1 MGLEFNDVVKLKGI
15 KDGIMVIASKAEFDD
30 ILSHT
35 LEKLDEVNEFF
46 LDGSGRVV
54 FYGLQTDDANKL
66 RLEQEIRKLLGDDIE
81 IEYGE
86 HEDDKEDASE
96 KDKFYYGTLRSG
108 QSIKSPGNLVVVGDV
123 NPGAELVAAGNI
135 VVMGIL
141 RGIVHAGCGGDRE
154 ASVSAA
160 RMAPTQIRIAD
171 IITRPPDGEKMGEW
185 FPEIAYI
192 KDGNIYIDG
201 YLSKK

>member
-1 MGLEFNDVVKLKGI
+1 MEFNSVVRLKGI

-30 ILSHT
+30 ILSQT

-54 FYGLQTDDANKL
+54 FYDLQTEDANKIK
-66 RLEQEIRKLLGDDIE
+66 LEQEIRRMLGDDIK
-81 IEYGE
+81 IEYTMGDE
-86 HEDDKEDASE
+86 KEEQDNTSE